1 MPSSLRR
8 WSSRLVAGPAERR
21 SQPRGSCS
29 ACLAAATQWAPAPSF
44 SSAAPGRMFPSAPRG
59 GAPNTAAP
67 SGAAGATQHSRARA
81 LGARSTLS
89 TWSLA
94 YEHGTPR
101 AAPSTSLRQIYR
113 IARRRCNFGS
123 CLVPVAQADRAE
135 PQPRVYRTLRL
146 AAKAEEHVP
155 PALALLFSTS
165 RVGSERARLPHMS
178 DCPSKLARIV
188 SSQTWALQ
196 LFSWA

>member
-1 MPSSLRR
+1 MFFLPRPIVPSSLRR

-135 PQPRVYRTLRL
+135 PQPRVPY
-146 AAKAEEHVP
+146 P
-155 PALALLFSTS
+155 PP
-165 RVGSERARLPHMS
+165 GSQGRRARAAS
-178 DCPSKLARIV
+178 ACPAF
-188 SSQTWALQ
+188 QHQQGT
-196 LFSWA
+196 